1 MLQYIERRSWFK
13 SKERYDHLKQLRSDQ
28 REAPGCSGPESRAF
42 QHHSTG
48 IKNPKR
54 RFPKR
59 NHDIP
64 QQSSSSASPTC
75 LFKASVTNILGA
87 CGLQIQ
93 FWPNCLLTSTGKPN
107 SFYIENTNF
116 RPQSLEIKI
125 KEQSGENLVRCGS
138 HLSAK
143 GKHLFCEPTKTR
155 TTRLKHRP

>member
-1 MLQYIERRSWFK
+1 MLQYIAIERRSWFK
-13 SKERYDHLKQLRSDQ
+13 SKERYGHLKQLRSDQ
-28 REAPGCSGPESRAF
+28 REAPGCSGPESF

-48 IKNPKR
+48 IENPS
-54 RFPKR
+54 PKR

-64 QQSSSSASPTC
+64 QQSSSSASPAC

-93 FWPNCLLTSTGKPN
+93 FWLNCLLTSTGKPN
-107 SFYIENTNF
+107 SFHIENTNF

-143 GKHLFCEPTKTR
+143 GKHIFCEPTKTR
-155 TTRLKHRP
+155 TTCLKHRP